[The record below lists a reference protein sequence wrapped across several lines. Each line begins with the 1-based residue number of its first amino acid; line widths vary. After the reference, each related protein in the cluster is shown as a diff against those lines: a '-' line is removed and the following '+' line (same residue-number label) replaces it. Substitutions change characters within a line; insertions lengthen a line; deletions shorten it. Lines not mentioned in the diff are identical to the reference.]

1 MKIAFWSNAGGN
13 SGVTSN
19 LACISVASAMEY
31 SYKSILIENHYQKN
45 KLENVLRYN
54 RANYHLC
61 EEDNDQIKHIGMN
74 YVMNQL
80 SNGKFESQIYDQ
92 TSKLIRE
99 DKRVE
104 EESKLIEEASKLIEE
119 ASIEILSN
127 ILYCIPTSNG
137 SNIETFEYD
146 IYGSINHIL
155 KVLDSFADITYI
167 DTSNKHNLS
176 SKIILEEVDLV
187 VVNLVQNSSM
197 IQNFFENYSSILSK
211 CVFLISS
218 YHKESSININNISKT
233 HFINKSTIATI
244 PFNVEYQEAVIQ
256 GTIVEFLS
264 RNYTCKRTNPNY
276 NFVHAVKK
284 AVYMIYNNLELSSHK
299 EKCL

>member
-1 MKIAFWSNAGGN
+1 MKIAFWSNTGGN

-31 SYKSILIENHYQKN
+31 SYKAILIENHCQKN

-61 EEDNDQIKHIGMN
+61 EEDNDQIKHVGMN
-74 YVMNQL
+74 YIMNQL
-80 SNGKFESQIYDQ
+80 SNGKFESQLFDHA
-92 TSKLIRE
+92 SKSIRE
-99 DKRVE
+99 EKRLE
-104 EESKLIEEASKLIEE
+104 EESKLIEE

-127 ILYCIPTSNG
+127 SLYYIPTSNG

-233 HFINKSTIATI
+233 HFINKSNIATI

-284 AVYMIYNNLELSSHK
+284 AVYMIINNLELTSHK